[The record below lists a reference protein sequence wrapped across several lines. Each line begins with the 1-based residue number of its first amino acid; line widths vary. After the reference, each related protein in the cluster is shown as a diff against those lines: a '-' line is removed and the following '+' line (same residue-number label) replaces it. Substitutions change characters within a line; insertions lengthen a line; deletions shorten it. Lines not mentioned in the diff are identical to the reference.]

1 MRKINFRVYNLIF
14 ASIIFGLFITADTKD
29 IYAFSP
35 DKPLSN
41 AGLEDRALE
50 LHKGLRCLVCQGQ
63 SIADSNSELAR
74 DLRLLVRER
83 IADGDTDDEINQFM
97 TDRYGDFILMNP
109 PVKAT
114 TYILW
119 FGPAVALLIGG
130 LAIYYLFRRS
140 KSKGYSII
148 KETTDQLSDEEKRKL
163 GQILGDKSD

>member
-1 MRKINFRVYNLIF
+1 MKKI
-14 ASIIFGLFITADTKD
+14 FITIFIFCTLILKS
-29 IYAFSP
+29 Y
-35 DKPLSN
+35 SN
-41 AGLEDRALE
+41 EISQSEMNIL
-50 LHKGLRCLVCQGQ
+50 KNLRCLVCQGQ
-63 SIADSNSELAR
+63 SIADSNSEIAR

-83 IADGDTDDEINQFM
+83 IADGDTDSEINQFM

-119 FGPAVALLIGG
+119 FGPAIALLVGG

-140 KSKGYSII
+140 KSKGNSII